1 MILGQH
7 CSSRGS
13 MRHSL
18 SCHAATRDRCV
29 PLPSCPSA
37 CRAMQ
42 KPSRFP
48 LALLLGF
55 GTMLLGY
62 SAIAAAGYW

>member
-1 MILGQH
+1 
-7 CSSRGS
+7 
-13 MRHSL
+13 
-18 SCHAATRDRCV
+18 
-29 PLPSCPSA
+29 
-37 CRAMQ
+37 MQ